1 VQTAVVF
8 VREGETAAHLAE
20 GLSADGIRTVALH
33 SDLPRNEREQVFASF
48 GRQVRVLV
56 STDTIARVVPLPR
69 ANLVVHYEPPRKAT
83 DVAVRGQSAPTALF
97 LCAPAEQRFLRTIEH
112 VLGYGL
118 PIVEHHPF
126 ADGGAGDAGAT
137 DPQAAADAMAP
148 PPPDTAPTGGGAGAD
163 VDEGVADEIADA
175 VVGSRG
181 ARARKPAPKQK
192 PPPRKKSGKSTT
204 RRVRG

>member
-1 VQTAVVF
+1 
-8 VREGETAAHLAE
+8 
-20 GLSADGIRTVALH
+20 D
-33 SDLPRNEREQVFASF
+33 EREQVFASF

-56 STDTIARVVPLPR
+56 STDTVARVVPLPR

-83 DVAVRGQSAPTALF
+83 DVAVRGQAAPTALF
-97 LCAPAEQRFLRTIEH
+97 LCAPAERRFLRTIEH

-126 ADGGAGDAGAT
+126 AGGCAGDDRTA

-148 PPPDTAPTGGGAGAD
+148 PPPDTAPPVVGVGGGVGAD
-163 VDEGVADEIADA
+163 VDEGVADDIADA

-181 ARARKPAPKQK
+181 ARGKPK
-192 PPPRKKSGKSTT
+192 PSPPRKKRGK
-204 RRVRG
+204 